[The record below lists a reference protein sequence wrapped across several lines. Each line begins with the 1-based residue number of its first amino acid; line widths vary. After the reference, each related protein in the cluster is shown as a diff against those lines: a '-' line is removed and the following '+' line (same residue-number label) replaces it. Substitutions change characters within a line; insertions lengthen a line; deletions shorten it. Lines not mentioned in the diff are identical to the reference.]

1 MTLTGKS
8 RVAGIFGWPI
18 SHTQSPRLHGY
29 WLQHYGI
36 DGIYIAFPVH
46 PDTLRQAVAA
56 LPVLGIRGVNVTIPH
71 KEQVVTLC
79 DVVDPLALRIGAV
92 NTLVVQPDGSIHGSN
107 SDAFGFLEGLREGCR
122 KAGSVWSATAGPAV
136 VLGAGGAA
144 RAVVGG
150 LLDCGAPLIRVVN
163 RSVERAQALADSFD
177 GPVEAVA
184 WDRHR
189 GALADAAL
197 VVNSTSLGMTGQPPL
212 EIDLATLPVSAIV
225 NDLVYAPLET
235 PLLAAARQRGN
246 LAVDGLAML
255 LHQGR
260 PGFREWFGRDP
271 DVTEE
276 QRKFVLEALT

>member
-29 WLQHYGI
+29 WLNHYGI
-36 DGIYIAFPVH
+36 DGIYVAFPVH
-46 PDTLRQAVAA
+46 PDTLHRAVAA
-56 LPVLGIRGVNVTIPH
+56 LPILGIRGVNVTIPH
-71 KEQVVTLC
+71 KEQVVALC
-79 DVVDPLALRIGAV
+79 DRVDPLAQRIGAV

-107 SDAFGFLEGLREGCR
+107 SDAFGFLEGLRDGYR
-122 KAGSVWSATAGPAV
+122 AVGRDWSAAAGPTA

-144 RAVVGG
+144 RAVVGA
-150 LLDCGAPLIRVVN
+150 LLDCGAPCIRVVN

-189 GALADAAL
+189 EAFADAAL
-197 VVNSTSLGMTGQPPL
+197 VVNSTSLGMAGQPPL
-212 EIDLATLPVSAIV
+212 EVDLGPLPVAAAV
-225 NDLVYAPLET
+225 NDLVYTPLET
-235 PLLAAARQRGN
+235 PLLAAARARGN

-271 DVTEE
+271 EVTEE
-276 QRKFVLEALT
+276 QRKFVLEALA